1 MPPRWRCKGA
11 EGILSSVE
19 QGVHERSQTG
29 AIDGSGGAAGQ
40 SRVRLVGVL
49 NAASW
54 NLVSLHSRCNLSGSS
69 LLPRRAFFRAP
80 FNLFSKELEA
90 QGTWELIK
98 SDILALKLIALH
110 KEVGF

>member
-19 QGVHERSQTG
+19 QGVHEWSQTG
-29 AIDGSGGAAGQ
+29 AIDGSGGSAGQ
-40 SRVRLVGVL
+40 GCMRLVGVL
-49 NAASW
+49 NADAW
-54 NLVSLHSRCNLSGSS
+54 NLASLHSRCDPSGSS
-69 LLPRRAFFRAP
+69 LLSRRAFFRAP

-90 QGTWELIK
+90 QRTWGLIK